1 MGGSE
6 DALQKG
12 YDEAVT
18 KGLNNIH
25 LMSGMHILTDESTNR
40 ESTREQTQ
48 DIAYLEIKQPM
59 TISGDG
65 RGKTF
70 VEGGGFEILGEKD
83 KKCTFMDMTIQK
95 TEDVGLYAYDGMSF
109 HCLRCHFT
117 QCNGTAVSVGN
128 TKGRLTDCQI
138 TQCMENGIV
147 SSGSA
152 VVEINGKETTIDH
165 NCKYNDKDGINS
177 NYYGIEQHGKY
188 AQIQILLPL
197 TLDSISKNNKFVR
210 SSHYQNKH
218 NNYRIGYGDHKRI
231 IKVKDFSMQNFAE
244 EMSKLKKEVLKKEQL
259 KK

>member
-1 MGGSE
+1 LGGSE
-6 DALQKG
+6 DAFQKG

-25 LMSGMHILTDESTNR
+25 LMSGMHILKEESTNR
-40 ESTREQTQ
+40 ESTNWLTQ
-48 DIAYLEIKQPM
+48 NFVYLEIKHPM

-95 TEDVGLYAYDGMSF
+95 TEDAGLYASDGMSF

-117 QCNGTAVSVGN
+117 QCNGFKTVNVVD

-138 TQCMENGIV
+138 TQCMGNGIAV
-147 SSGSA
+147 HGSA
-152 VVEINGKETTIDH
+152 VFEINGKETTIDH
-165 NCKYNDKDGINS
+165 NCKFNDKDES
-177 NYYGIEQHGKY
+177 TFYGIEQCGEV

-197 TLDSISKNNKFVR
+197 TLNSISKNNKG
-210 SSHYQNKH
+210 QD
-218 NNYRIGYGDHKRI
+218 NNYSVGHGDYKRI
-231 IKVKDFSMQNFAE
+231 IEVKAFSM
-244 EMSKLKKEVLKKEQL
+244 
-259 KK
+259 

>member
-1 MGGSE
+1 LGGSE

-25 LMSGMHILTDESTNR
+25 LMSGMHILKEESTNR
-40 ESTREQTQ
+40 ESTRERTQ
-48 DIAYLEIKQPM
+48 DIAYLEIKHPM

-117 QCNGTAVSVGN
+117 QCNGTAVTVGN

-147 SSGSA
+147 STGSA

-165 NCKYNDKDGINS
+165 NCQNNDKDES
-177 NYYGIEQHGKY
+177 YHYGIEQCGQV
-188 AQIQILLPL
+188 AQIQILSPL
-197 TLDSISKNNKFVR
+197 TRDSISKNNKGEYSKVFGK
-210 SSHYQNKH
+210 YKMD
-218 NNYRIGYGDHKRI
+218 NNYRIGYGDRKRI
-231 IKVKDFSMQNFAE
+231 IEVKAFSM
-244 EMSKLKKEVLKKEQL
+244 
-259 KK
+259 

>member
-25 LMSGMHILTDESTNR
+25 LMSGMHILKVEH
-40 ESTREQTQ
+40 
-48 DIAYLEIKQPM
+48 LEIKHPM

-70 VEGGGFEILGEKD
+70 VEGGGFKILGEKD

-95 TEDVGLYAYDGMSF
+95 MENNYGLNAYDGMSF

-117 QCNGTAVSVGN
+117 QCNGFKTVNVVD

-138 TQCMENGIV
+138 TQCMGNGID
-147 SSGSA
+147 SSGFA
-152 VVEINGKETTIDH
+152 LVEINGKETTIDH

>member
-1 MGGSE
+1 LGGSE

-25 LMSGMHILTDESTNR
+25 LMSGMHILKDESTNR
-40 ESTREQTQ
+40 ESTREMTQ

-95 TEDVGLYAYDGMSF
+95 TDMSTGLHAYDGMSF

-117 QCNGTAVSVGN
+117 QCNGDVAVDVAS

-138 TQCMENGIV
+138 TQCMGHGITAD
-147 SSGSA
+147 GFA

-165 NCKYNDKDGINS
+165 NCQWNDKDES
-177 NYYGIEQHGKY
+177 KFYGIEQCGEV
-188 AQIQILLPL
+188 AQIQILSPL
-197 TLDSISKNNKFVR
+197 TLKSISKNNKG
-210 SSHYQNKH
+210 QD
-218 NNYRIGYGDHKRI
+218 NNYRVGHGDHKRI
-231 IKVKDFSMQNFAE
+231 IEVKAFSM
-244 EMSKLKKEVLKKEQL
+244 
-259 KK
+259 